1 MIKGSTQEEDIT
13 TVNIF
18 EPNTGTLQSIM
29 QMLTSIKVEINSNS
43 IIVGNISTSLTPM
56 DRSSRQKI
64 NKDKT
69 YLIHWIRQT

>member
-13 TVNIF
+13 INIF
-18 EPNTGTLQSIM
+18 APNIGTLQSIR
-29 QMLTSIKVEINSNS
+29 QMLTSIKAEINSNS
-43 IIVGNISTSLTPM
+43 IIVENINTSLTPI

-69 YLIHWIRQT
+69 YLIHWIR

>member
-69 YLIHWIRQT
+69 YLIHWIR

>member
-13 TVNIF
+13 TVNTF
-18 EPNTGTLQSIM
+18 APNIGTLQSIR
-29 QMLTSIKVEINSNS
+29 QMLTSIKAEINSNS
-43 IIVGNISTSLTPM
+43 IIVGNISTSLTPI

-69 YLIHWIRQT
+69 YLIHWIR